1 MSVRRDRTAYADMG
15 CKPVSVDGAVEIAA
29 PVAGF
34 YRHKLRSGSIAGGV
48 RLFYGPPRDPVTGE
62 ELDRSWR
69 WQAEFNGQPVDFDQV
84 WPACAGAPI
93 TAAEY
98 QTYIARQRWAEE
110 NAPDSAYA
118 DPRRKYNSLSAST
131 PLDF

>member
-15 CKPVSVDGAVEIAA
+15 RKPVAVDGAVEIAA

-48 RLFYGPPRDPVTGE
+48 RLFYGPPHDPVTGE

-84 WPACAGAPI
+84 WPACAGDPI
-93 TAAEY
+93 TAADY

-110 NAPDSAYA
+110 NAPGSAYA
-118 DPRRKYNSLSAST
+118 RPGKRVDLLST
-131 PLDF
+131 QEPLPF